1 MLTLSRDAWRYKGIF
16 STWERFRPKHT
27 FPGLGIGTGA
37 FIIYLAADYL
47 LAKPSHGHV
56 KPHESSD
63 H

>member
-1 MLTLSRDAWRYKGIF
+1 MF

-37 FIIYLAADYL
+37 FIVYLAYDYL
-47 LAKPSHGHV
+47 SKPSHGHE
-56 KPHESSD
+56 KAANPEGHD

>member
-1 MLTLSRDAWRYKGIF
+1 MF

-37 FIIYLAADYL
+37 FVIYLAYDFL
-47 LAKPSHGHV
+47 FSKPSHGGHGTAEAGHGAS
-56 KPHESSD
+56 HEEAS